1 MSSNYMN
8 SDMNPSIW
16 LDFKLDDSIF
26 TMNRAV
32 SNDSRR
38 LSLFTEQTTA
48 SVNSSLHSGPPAT
61 LPSLSS
67 LITHVGIDGIAAA
80 CIAIA
85 NHYDGDIYAVGSEG
99 IQIETM
105 IEPYFFVTIV
115 DLSITKA
122 QLMEHFYSH
131 NFSIFDHHAR
141 NSFLNQYENCFMD
154 PRSCACKLYYNH
166 HASVIYPANN
176 VIKHFVDLVD
186 VIDRWQF
193 DNPLFDESRKL
204 FHLFTAMMKS
214 NIHFQKRL
222 IYSKGQVMNTR
233 FKPFIEAM
241 LKKLSYGFHTSS
253 SALDKQTR
261 ERRESSSAFKYSSLE
276 LEMIRREEAQLETD
290 YLEALK
296 TLQFRVDD
304 RRRIFGVC
312 KSIGNVSLVSNEMM
326 KRHPDIKYILLYK
339 EIDKKISQ
347 ISARS
352 RSIDIDM
359 NELDGLEGHPLAAGA
374 YMSSDFIR
382 DFIENRNAY
391 LATVKHTTAQAP
403 PMRIRRTRG
412 APPSQLIQRINHK

>member
-1 MSSNYMN
+1 MSSNY
-8 SDMNPSIW
+8 MNPSIW
-16 LDFKLDDSIF
+16 LDFKLEDNIF

-32 SNDSRR
+32 PDDSRCS
-38 LSLFTEQTTA
+38 LSPFTEQAFA
-48 SVNSSLHSGPPAT
+48 SVN
-61 LPSLSS
+61 SS

-115 DLSITKA
+115 DLSITRA

-193 DNPLFDESRKL
+193 DNPLFDESRNL
-204 FHLFTAMMKS
+204 FHLFTAMTKS
-214 NIHFQKRL
+214 SIHFQKRL

-233 FKPFIEAM
+233 FKSFIEAM
-241 LKKLSYGFHTSS
+241 LKKLSYGFHT
-253 SALDKQTR
+253 
-261 ERRESSSAFKYSSLE
+261 SSSAFKYSSLE
-276 LEMIRREEAQLETD
+276 LEMIRREEAQLEAD

-412 APPSQLIQRINHK
+412 APPSQLKQRINHK